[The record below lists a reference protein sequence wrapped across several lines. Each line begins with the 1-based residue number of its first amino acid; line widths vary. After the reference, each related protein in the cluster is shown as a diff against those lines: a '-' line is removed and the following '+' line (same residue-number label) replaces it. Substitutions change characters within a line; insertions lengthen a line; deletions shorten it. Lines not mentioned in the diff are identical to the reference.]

1 VSNGRHMISHDVPGG
16 RFNFRAAGI
25 VMRDEHVLVTHSVRE
40 QHWYLPGGRV
50 EWGESTRDAV
60 GREIAEELGVAGE
73 VGELAI
79 VLENFFA
86 YGGHRWHELAHY
98 YPVVLP
104 SSFPFRVDGEVCHR
118 SHDGGVDIEFKWVR
132 VDALAAHGFQP
143 SALRRELLSWDS
155 TLRHIVSIDSGDD
168 GVRPVVDE
176 P

>member
-1 VSNGRHMISHDVPGG
+1 MSPSRHMISHDVPGG

-25 VMRDEHVLVTHSVRE
+25 VMRDEHILVTHSVHE

-60 GREIAEELGVAGE
+60 AREIAEELCVTGD

-79 VLENFFA
+79 VLENFFT

-104 SSFPFRVDGEVCHR
+104 GSFPFRTDGEICHR
-118 SHDGGVDIEFKWVR
+118 NQDGGVDIEFKWVR
-132 VDALAAHGFQP
+132 VDTLAAHGFQP
-143 SALRRELLSWDS
+143 SALRHELLSWDGS
-155 TLRHIVSIDSGDD
+155 LRHLVWIDGEDD
-168 GVRPVVDE
+168 GSRRASEE